1 MHKTFFFLYLQNFSF
16 VYILIFTIS
25 KEKSYFYSKK
35 KKKNNQ
41 TPATCKG
48 SAKNSG
54 WIRPGHLTSELDS
67 VVNRVGETVWF
78 VQKSFLVTLGSS
90 QSHHQGTFLEHPDT
104 LCNRFEILTS
114 GGSLLLEWTPFPP
127 HFVSVNKVLNAWV
140 SSKTC
145 SPCPP
150 HPQTVCHLES
160 GLWFPCVHVLFLT
173 LLRISNILSSHPC
186 FSQY

>member
-1 MHKTFFFLYLQNFSF
+1 MHKTFFFSCIFRIFPSCIYWFLPSARKKAIF
-16 VYILIFTIS
+16 ILR
-25 KEKSYFYSKK
+25 KK
-35 KKKNNQ
+35 KKTNQ

-48 SAKNSG
+48 SAKNSE

-67 VVNRVGETVWF
+67 VVNRVRETVWF

-145 SPCPP
+145 SPCLPTP
-150 HPQTVCHLES
+150 KQCA
-160 GLWFPCVHVLFLT
+160 
-173 LLRISNILSSHPC
+173 I
-186 FSQY
+186 